1 VWHDVALWVLLALGF
16 IAVLEVLVDLA
27 GGDP

>member
-27 GGDP
+27 GGNP

>member
-1 VWHDVALWVLLALGF
+1 MWHDVALWVLLALGF

-27 GGDP
+27 GGNP